1 MTRLRCAI
9 YTRKST
15 EDGLEQEFNSLDA
28 QREACEA
35 YVKSQAH
42 EGWNCLGDRYD
53 DGGFSGGS
61 MNRPGLQ
68 TLLGDIDAGR
78 VDVVVVYKVDRLT
91 RSLLDFAHIVQ
102 RLEDKGVSF
111 VSVTQSFNTTSSMGR
126 LTLNVLLSF
135 AQFEREVT
143 GERIRDKIAA
153 SKKKGIW
160 MGGPVPLG
168 YDLRDRKLY
177 INEGEA
183 RTVRWLFETYLDLG
197 NVKHLTLTARDQG
210 LRSKRYTQQ
219 SGKTVG
225 GHYFSR
231 GQLYYLLRNPL
242 YAGKIRHKDKL
253 YEGEHE
259 AIIDHDIW
267 EKVQALL
274 DKNGPGKN
282 KNRTLPSPSWVAG
295 LLYDDSGERMVASHS
310 QKGGRRY
317 RYYIS
322 ASLRDKKTDPNK
334 GWRLPARQVE
344 DIILTSILDLLRDP
358 VQVLKLTGSD
368 ILTSTRLDKVTIA
381 CARFSK
387 HIQTAKEKTDP
398 DTFKHLLRPLI
409 QRIDVSLYEIR
420 ITFDPLELR
429 ERLGA
434 IGPISD
440 SDETPDQQKNDPPRI
455 TVPVQLKRRGAE
467 MRLVIPGQKSES
479 KPTDETLVKLVA
491 RAHCWFEDLKTGKV
505 EKVRDIAE
513 REQVHPADV
522 SRILPLAFL
531 APDIVTAIL
540 HGEQPV
546 DLTPQKLKRLK
557 DLPLDWQDQRRV
569 LGFVWSGLP

>member
-42 EGWNCLGDRYD
+42 EGWNCLPDRYD

-68 TLLGDIDAGR
+68 KLLRDIDAGR
-78 VDVVVVYKVDRLT
+78 IDVVVVYKVDRLT

-168 YDLRDRKLY
+168 YDLRERRLY
-177 INEGEA
+177 INEQEA
-183 RTVRWLFETYLDLG
+183 KTVRWLFETYLDLG
-197 NVKHLTLTARDQG
+197 TVKHLTRAARDRG

-225 GHYFSR
+225 GYLFSQ
-231 GQLYYLLRNPL
+231 GQLHYLLRNPL
-242 YAGKIRHKDKL
+242 YVGKIRHKDKL

-259 AIIDHDIW
+259 AIIDQEIW

-274 DKNGPGKN
+274 DNNGPGKN
-282 KNRTLPSPSWVAG
+282 KNRTMPSPSWAAG
-295 LLYDDSGERMVASHS
+295 LLHDDTGERMVASHS
-310 QKGGRRY
+310 QKAGRRY

-322 ASLRDKKTDPNK
+322 ASLRDRKTDSHT

-344 DIILTSILDLLRDP
+344 DIIITGILNLLKDP
-358 VQVLKLTGSD
+358 VRVVRLMGGDTM
-368 ILTSTRLDKVTIA
+368 TSTRLDKVTKA
-381 CARFSK
+381 CARLTK
-387 HIQTAKEKTDP
+387 EIQEAKDETDLDSLKTI
-398 DTFKHLLRPLI
+398 LRPLI
-409 QRIDVSLYEIR
+409 QRIDISLYEIR
-420 ITFDPLELR
+420 ITFDPLKLR
-429 ERLGA
+429 ERFGA

-440 SDETPDQQKNDPPRI
+440 SDEVPDQQKNDPPPI

-467 MRLVIPGQKSES
+467 MRLVILGQKEEA

-491 RAHCWFEDLKTGKV
+491 QAHCWFEELKTGKV
-505 EKVRDIAE
+505 GQVRDIAE
-513 REQVHPADV
+513 REKTHPADV

-540 HGEQPV
+540 NGEQPV
-546 DLTPQKLKRLK
+546 DLTPQKLKRLR
-557 DLPLDWQDQRRV
+557 DLPLDWQEQRQI
-569 LGFVWSGLP
+569 LGFV

>member
-42 EGWNCLGDRYD
+42 EGWNCLSDRYD

-78 VDVVVVYKVDRLT
+78 IDVVVVYKVDRLT

-168 YDLRDRKLY
+168 YDLRERRLY
-177 INEGEA
+177 INETEA
-183 RTVRWLFETYLDLG
+183 RTICWLFKTYLDLG
-197 NVKHLTLTARDQG
+197 TVKLLTRAARDQG
-210 LRSKRYTQQ
+210 LKSKRYTQQ

-225 GHYFSR
+225 GYPFSQ

-242 YAGKIRHKDKL
+242 YLGKIRHKDKL
-253 YEGEHE
+253 YEGEHD

-267 EKVQALL
+267 NRVQALL
-274 DKNGPGKN
+274 DNNGPGKN
-282 KNRTLPSPSWVAG
+282 RNKTLPSPSWAAG

-310 QKGGRRY
+310 QKAGRRY

-322 ASLRDKKTDPNK
+322 ASLRDQKSDPHK

-344 DIILTSILDLLRDP
+344 GIILTGILDLLKDP
-358 VQVLKLTGSD
+358 VRVLRLMGNDTM
-368 ILTSTRLDKVTIA
+368 TSTRLDKVTKG
-381 CARFSK
+381 CTTLSK
-387 HIQTAKEKTDP
+387 QITESKDKTDP
-398 DTFKHLLRPLI
+398 DSLKALLRPLV

-420 ITFDPLELR
+420 ITFDPLKLR
-429 ERLGA
+429 ERFGA

-440 SDETPDQQKNDPPRI
+440 SDEVPDQQKNDPPRI

-491 RAHCWFEDLKTGKV
+491 RTHCWFEDLKTGKV
-505 EKVRDIAE
+505 QKVRDIAE
-513 REQVHPADV
+513 REKTHPADV

-540 HGEQPV
+540 NGEQPV
-546 DLTPQKLKRLK
+546 DLTPQKLKRLR
-557 DLPLDWQDQRRV
+557 DLPLDWQDQKRV
-569 LGFVWSGLP
+569 LGFV